1 MKTYRIA
8 ASRVWI
14 NAVAGNFL
22 LALMLVWAIYA
33 RLQGRNDLEIWLLLV
48 ALPIIL
54 ISAFFGNHQPTEI
67 EVTPESITFA
77 GLGRRY
83 TYEWK
88 ALKYLHVKRFFLGD
102 RLLVHV
108 GEWRLFSG
116 RYWIPTHM
124 EGHKELI
131 AFLQA
136 KEKEMRAR

>member
-1 MKTYRIA
+1 MKTYRVA

-14 NAVAGNFL
+14 NTVAGNLL
-22 LALMLVWAIYA
+22 LAAMLVWAIYSKI
-33 RLQGRNDLEIWLLLV
+33 QGRDDWQVWTLLV

-54 ISAFFGNHQPTEI
+54 ISATLGNHQPTEI
-67 EVTPESITFA
+67 VVTPESITFA

-88 ALKYLHVKRFFLGD
+88 TLNYLMVKRYMLGD
-102 RLLVHV
+102 RYLVQL
-108 GEWRLFSG
+108 GEFRLFSG

-136 KEKEMRAR
+136 KEKQIRTR